1 MEKQQI
7 RDYDNAIVTIEW
19 MKDRIEELEQQV
31 SDLQDIIGGKEEE
44 IEELT
49 QQLLDARV

>member
-1 MEKQQI
+1 MEKQQM
-7 RDYDNAIVTIEW
+7 RDYDDAISTIEW

-31 SDLQDIIGGKEEE
+31 SDLQDIIEDKDEE

-49 QQLLDARV
+49 QQLLDSRV